1 MLNRLFSTS
10 RTLSVHLLSIQL
22 TKTLKQQKQIPLN
35 EIETTILRE
44 NGIEDASSF
53 KVNMSSDLYSNDD
66 FYNNFKQFE
75 ATIAISVKQKMFN
88 YSLKKQKYF

>member
-1 MLNRLFSTS
+1 
-10 RTLSVHLLSIQL
+10 
-22 TKTLKQQKQIPLN
+22 
-35 EIETTILRE
+35 
-44 NGIEDASSF
+44 
-53 KVNMSSDLYSNDD
+53 MSSDLYSNDD